1 MSIIERVLIYVV
13 IAAHLSACATP
24 PVPTVSEAQRGRM
37 GTVGVISLASV
48 PLGELA
54 VGTRGTGAGAAEG
67 AAGGAVAGAPLLAGA
82 LSFCGVPMLGVFC
95 IAFLLPFAGTV
106 TYGAAVGGAQAVPE
120 DKAGEIEATLRAV
133 LAEVMQQAKLRSAVV
148 DAAARAGVR
157 GVTEMPAGTV
167 AVVGQTVDYRQLS
180 DPKVDT
186 VLEVGLVS
194 VGLVGRGGA
203 DPALMLRIGA
213 VARLVDARS
222 NAELFRGHAFTHESG
237 PRKFSE
243 WGADGARLLK
253 EDLERVYGSIG
264 RSMVDE
270 IFLVVR
276 TN

>member
-13 IAAHLSACATP
+13 IAAHLSACATR
-24 PVPTVSEAQRGRM
+24 PVPTVSEAQRDRM
-37 GTVGVISLASV
+37 GAVGVISLASA
-48 PLGELA
+48 PQGELV
-54 VGTRGTGAGAAEG
+54 VGTRGTGAGAAQG
-67 AAGGAVAGAPLLAGA
+67 AAAGAVVGSQVLPYAW
-82 LSFCGVPMLGVFC
+82 FCGVPGAGVIC
-95 IAFLLPFAGTV
+95 VPVLLLFAGTV

-253 EDLERVYGSIG
+253 EDLERAYGSIG

>member
-13 IAAHLSACATP
+13 IAAQLSACATP

-37 GTVGVISLASV
+37 GTVGVISLASA
-48 PLGELA
+48 PQGELA

-67 AAGGAVAGAPLLAGA
+67 AVAGAVVGSPVLQYAW
-82 LSFCGVPMLGVFC
+82 FCGVPGAGVIC
-95 IAFLLPFAGTV
+95 VPVLLLFAGSV
-106 TYGAAVGGAQAVPE
+106 THGAVVGGAQAVPE
-120 DKAGEIEATLRAV
+120 DKAGEIEATLRTV
-133 LAEVMQQAKLRSAVV
+133 LAEAVQQAKLRSAVV

-157 GVTEMPAGTV
+157 GVTEMPADTV

-180 DPKVDT
+180 DAKVDT
-186 VLEVGLVS
+186 VLEVGVLS
-194 VGLVGRGGA
+194 VALIGRGGA
-203 DPALMLRIGA
+203 DPSLTLRIGA

-237 PRKFSE
+237 PRNFSE
-243 WGADGARLLK
+243 WGANGARLLK
-253 EDLERVYGSIG
+253 EELDRASGTIG